1 MLTFMDLQPIVA
13 RIQALSR
20 NAHDPDLRLAM
31 TILRETIRFMEHA
44 DPDWRRNLL
53 AELNK
58 KGVPDGKTLEIQ
70 FDPLTYQLSI
80 EGVNMDLSVHFKQH
94 LGRRD
99 T

>member
-1 MLTFMDLQPIVA
+1 MLTFMDLQPVVA

-20 NAHDPDLRLAM
+20 NAHDPDVRLAM

-53 AELNK
+53 AKLNEE
-58 KGVPDGKTLEIQ
+58 GVPDGKTLEIQ
-70 FDPLTYQLSI
+70 FDPRSYLLSI
-80 EGVNMDLSVHFKQH
+80 EGVNMDLNVHLKQY
-94 LGRRD
+94 LGRKD